1 MDVRRS
7 VAVLST
13 NGPERRIEE
22 GKMAKENFRK
32 AVVVGTG
39 LMGPGIA
46 VTLASAGCEVS
57 LYGLDQ
63 ELTDEGMRSVRAAV
77 TTLRE
82 GRRLAAA
89 DGEAILERVQ
99 GTIDLETAAATA
111 DIITESIIENLKAKQ
126 DLFLR
131 VERVCPPDA
140 VITSNTSGLPAAQLA
155 GVLARPER
163 FAVTHFW
170 NPPHIMPLVEI
181 IKGEKTSE
189 DTIESLLSLLR
200 RAGKKPVV
208 VRKDTPGQLGNR
220 LLHAL
225 IREAYWV
232 VQEGIASPEDV
243 DTAIKYGLGRRF
255 PVYSL
260 LEHLDIIGLDMVLAI
275 QSYMC
280 QALCNETEP
289 ARVLREKVAAGN
301 LGLKTGQGFFDWHK
315 RDAKLLLKRRDSFL
329 VELLKAETGPP
340 GD

>member
-1 MDVRRS
+1 
-7 VAVLST
+7 
-13 NGPERRIEE
+13 
-22 GKMAKENFRK
+22 MAKEGFRR

-46 VTLASAGCEVS
+46 FTLASAGCEVI
-57 LYGLDQ
+57 LHGLNQ
-63 ELTDEGMRSVRAAV
+63 ELMEEGMNAVAAAAA
-77 TTLRE
+77 TLRE
-82 GRRLAAA
+82 GGCLTAAESDDILRR
-89 DGEAILERVQ
+89 VH
-99 GTIDLETAAATA
+99 GTIDLEAAVATA
-111 DIITESIIENLKAKQ
+111 DLITESIIEDKKTKQ

-131 VERVCPPDA
+131 VERSCPPHA
-140 VITSNTSGLPAAQLA
+140 VLTSNTSGLPATLLA
-155 GVLARPER
+155 SVLTRPKN

-170 NPPHIMPLVEI
+170 NPPHIIPLVEV

-189 DTIESLLSLLR
+189 DTIESLLGLLR
-200 RAGKKPVV
+200 KAGKKPVV

-225 IREAYWV
+225 IREAYWI

-280 QALCNETEP
+280 RALCNETEP
-289 ARVLREKVAAGN
+289 ARVLREKVASGE
-301 LGLKTGQGFFDWHK
+301 LGLKTDRGFFDW
-315 RDAKLLLKRRDSFL
+315 RQRNAKTLLNKRDSFL
-329 VELLKAETGPP
+329 IEMLRAEAAEPP
-340 GD
+340 GQ

>member
-1 MDVRRS
+1 MGKESFRR
-7 VAVLST
+7 
-13 NGPERRIEE
+13 
-22 GKMAKENFRK
+22 

-46 VTLASAGCEVS
+46 FTLASAGCEVF
-57 LYGLDQ
+57 LYGLTQ

-77 TTLRE
+77 ATLRE
-82 GRRLAAA
+82 GDCLTAA
-89 DGEAILERVQ
+89 DGDAILERVR
-99 GTIDLETAAATA
+99 GTVDLEAAAATA
-111 DIITESIIENLKAKQ
+111 DLVTESIIENARAKQ

-131 VERVCPPDA
+131 VERVCPSHA
-140 VITSNTSGLPAAQLA
+140 LLTSNTSGLPATHLA
-155 GVLARPER
+155 SVLARPEN
-163 FAVTHFW
+163 FAVTHYW
-170 NPPHIMPLVEI
+170 NPPHIMPLVEV

-189 DTIESLLSLLR
+189 DTIESLLALLR
-200 RAGKKPVV
+200 RAGKRPVV

-232 VQEGIASPEDV
+232 VQEGIASPQDV

-289 ARVLREKVAAGN
+289 ARVLREKVAAGE
-301 LGLKTGQGFFDWHK
+301 LGLKTGRGFFDWQQ
-315 RDAKLLLKRRDSFL
+315 RNAKALLKRRDSFL
-329 VELLKAETGPP
+329 IELLRAEGQKPQ
-340 GD
+340 D